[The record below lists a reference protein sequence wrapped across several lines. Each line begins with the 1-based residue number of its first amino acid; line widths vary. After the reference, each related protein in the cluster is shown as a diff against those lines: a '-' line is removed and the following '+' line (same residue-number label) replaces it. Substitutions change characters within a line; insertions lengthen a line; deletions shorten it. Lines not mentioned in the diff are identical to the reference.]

1 MHGEGRGKMSE
12 RGSIYREIA
21 EEEEEDIS
29 SESEEC
35 SDAPFDP
42 RSVNVYSKSQVINLL
57 VRRIKTGALDLH
69 PDFQRSAGIWNKVKQ
84 SRLIESLLIKIP
96 IPSLYFDA
104 SDDSHWL
111 VIDGLQ
117 RLSTIDDFVN
127 DRFRLTKLEFL
138 HDLEGLTYSQLPA
151 IYQMRIDETEVTSYL
166 VMPGTPLRVK
176 FDIFRRIN
184 TGGVPLSQQE
194 IRHALNMGPCTD
206 LLKEMTES
214 DAFRNVVG
222 GGISDVRMADRE
234 CALRYL
240 VFSDLTPEAYKRNDF
255 NMFLCEYM
263 ESFNALHKG
272 QKMNDDQMS
281 AILVGFEHA
290 MTLAEELF
298 GESAFRLL
306 DANGHLVSK
315 RVNKALFEA
324 WSVNLSKLDD
334 LSKDILRENKGNLV
348 SAFAQS
354 LAGNIEFYKSVAQA
368 TGSVSAVHTR
378 FSVVKSII
386 DEVVYA

>member
-1 MHGEGRGKMSE
+1 MSE
-12 RGSIYREIA
+12 LGEIYQYMA
-21 EEEEEDIS
+21 DEEESEDS
-29 SESEEC
+29 SSSLDEC
-35 SDAPFDP
+35 SDVPFDP
-42 RSVNVYSKSQVINLL
+42 RSVNIYSRSQVVNLL
-57 VRRIKTGALDLH
+57 VRRIKNGALELH
-69 PDFQRSAGIWNKVKQ
+69 PDFQRNAGIWSKVKQ

-104 SDDSHWL
+104 SNESRWL

-127 DRFRLTKLEFL
+127 DRFKLTRLEFL

-151 IYQMRIDETEVTSYL
+151 VYQMRIDETEVTSYL
-166 VMPGTPLRVK
+166 VMPGTPMRVK

-206 LLKEMTES
+206 LLRAMTETDS
-214 DAFRNVVG
+214 FKAVVR

-240 VFSDLTPEAYKRNDF
+240 VFSSLTPDAYVRNDF

-263 ESFNALHKG
+263 ERFNQEHSG
-272 QKMNDDQMS
+272 QKVCDGPLAAYVD
-281 AILVGFEHA
+281 GFA
-290 MTLAEELF
+290 RTMALANELF
-298 GESAFRLL
+298 GERAFRLV
-306 DANGHLVSK
+306 DAKGNVVGN

-324 WSVNLSKLDD
+324 WSVNLSNLDD
-334 LSKDILRENKGNLV
+334 ASIELLRARKEALWTTFTR
-348 SAFAQS
+348 A
-354 LAGNIEFYKSVAQA
+354 LLTDIEFNKSVTQA
-368 TGSVSAVHTR
+368 TGGVAAVRKR
-378 FSVVKSII
+378 FATVKSII
-386 DEVVYA
+386 GEVMYAQ

>member
-1 MHGEGRGKMSE
+1 MSE
-12 RGSIYREIA
+12 LGEIYQYMA
-21 EEEEEDIS
+21 DEEESEDS
-29 SESEEC
+29 SSSLDEC
-35 SDAPFDP
+35 SDVPFDP
-42 RSVNVYSKSQVINLL
+42 RSVNIYSRSQVVNLL
-57 VRRIKTGALDLH
+57 VRRIKNGALELH
-69 PDFQRSAGIWNKVKQ
+69 PDFQRRAGIWSKVKQ

-104 SDDSHWL
+104 SNESRWL

-127 DRFRLTKLEFL
+127 DRFKLTRLEFL

-151 IYQMRIDETEVTSYL
+151 VYQMRIDETEVTSYL
-166 VMPGTPLRVK
+166 VMPGTPMRVK

-206 LLKEMTES
+206 LLRAMTETDS
-214 DAFRNVVG
+214 FKAVVR

-240 VFSDLTPEAYKRNDF
+240 VFSSLTPDAYVRNDF

-263 ESFNALHKG
+263 ERFNQEHSG
-272 QKMNDDQMS
+272 QKVCDGPLAAYVD
-281 AILVGFEHA
+281 GFA
-290 MTLAEELF
+290 RTMALANELF
-298 GESAFRLL
+298 GERAFRLV
-306 DANGHLVSK
+306 DAKGNVAGN

-324 WSVNLSKLDD
+324 WSVNLSNLDD
-334 LSKDILRENKGNLV
+334 ASIELLRARKEALWTTFTR
-348 SAFAQS
+348 A
-354 LAGNIEFYKSVAQA
+354 LLTDIEFNKSVTQA
-368 TGSVSAVHTR
+368 TGGVAAVRKR
-378 FSVVKSII
+378 FATVKSII
-386 DEVVYA
+386 GEVMYAQ